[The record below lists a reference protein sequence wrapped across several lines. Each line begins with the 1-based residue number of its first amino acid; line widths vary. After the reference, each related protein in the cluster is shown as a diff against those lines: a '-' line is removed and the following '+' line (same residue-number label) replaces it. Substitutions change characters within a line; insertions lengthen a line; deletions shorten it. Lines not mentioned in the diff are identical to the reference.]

1 MGNVDTMAPA
11 GRPTA
16 LLPPLTASTAATSLL
31 AGLGADLGWEVWAR
45 VVTPMLPGVG
55 GPLEPA
61 GLIQSVFGFQSRP
74 AGEAIHLIVGVVFYP
89 LGFLLIARPLQR
101 VLLPRLPWWLTALG
115 FGVGLFV
122 FRVIRHGSSRGRAAI
137 LPRLGPAD
145 LRVARGSSDVRPWH
159 RNHRQVTRSSDGGLR
174 DILLPA
180 SERRL
185 IPNPTFVR
193 ALEHPHS
200 GTVHRVHRP

>member
-1 MGNVDTMAPA
+1 MPPA
-11 GRPTA
+11 DRPTA
-16 LLPPLTASTAATSLL
+16 LFPPLTASTAATSLL

-89 LGFLLIARPLQR
+89 LGFLRIARPLQR
-101 VLLPRLPWWLTALG
+101 ALLPRLPWWLTALA

-122 FRVIRHGSSRGRAAI
+122 FALYVMAHLVAGLPAFLGWAPLTYASLTGHLMFGLGIATIVRLREAAMTPFASPSS
-137 LPRLGPAD
+137 L
-145 LRVARGSSDVRPWH
+145 LR
-159 RNHRQVTRSSDGGLR
+159 SDG
-174 DILLPA
+174 
-180 SERRL
+180 
-185 IPNPTFVR
+185 
-193 ALEHPHS
+193 
-200 GTVHRVHRP
+200 

>member
-1 MGNVDTMAPA
+1 MPPA
-11 GRPTA
+11 DRPTA
-16 LLPPLTASTAATSLL
+16 LFPPLTASTAATSLL

-101 VLLPRLPWWLTALG
+101 ALLPRLPWWLTALA

-122 FRVIRHGSSRGRAAI
+122 FALYVMAHLVAGLPAFLGWAPLTYASLAGHLMFGLGIATIVRLREAAMTPFASPSS
-137 LPRLGPAD
+137 L
-145 LRVARGSSDVRPWH
+145 LR
-159 RNHRQVTRSSDGGLR
+159 SDG
-174 DILLPA
+174 
-180 SERRL
+180 
-185 IPNPTFVR
+185 
-193 ALEHPHS
+193 
-200 GTVHRVHRP
+200 